1 MQYFQY
7 KYGTFIYILL
17 MALISHIPSDKLPES
32 SSSFSNLDKIFHF
45 FEFLILGSLIQ
56 LSFLESKNFSNNE
69 IIFMTI
75 IFGFI
80 IGCFDELHQNF
91 IQGRHTSIDDLLFDC
106 LGILF
111 SFVNYKNFY

>member
-1 MQYFQY
+1 
-7 KYGTFIYILL
+7 
-17 MALISHIPSDKLPES
+17 
-32 SSSFSNLDKIFHF
+32 
-45 FEFLILGSLIQ
+45 
-56 LSFLESKNFSNNE
+56 
-69 IIFMTI
+69 MTI
-75 IFGFI
+75 IFGFT